1 MFMYM
6 NLQKDS
12 HAVPGETSRRSSVS
26 LMDEPP
32 GDKSFHGNSF
42 PEQVTSKKSDR
53 DEFMLYLKLVSLG
66 VLIIGMI
73 GFLIKFISAAFPGYS
88 DRSRGPLLSDHAY

>member
-1 MFMYM
+1 MS
-6 NLQKDS
+6 LQ
-12 HAVPGETSRRSSVS
+12 GISRFTATVFQNR
-26 LMDEPP
+26 LHQQND
-32 GDKSFHGNSF
+32 DKHPVFKL
-42 PEQVTSKKSDR
+42 SKKSDR

-88 DRSRGPLLSDHAY
+88 DRSRGPLLSDRAY